1 MSYTFTRPSLSLG
14 TSNLLFRDIERR
26 LYNAGYHSYNYA
38 AQSTLNM
45 RILYGLIGVNIGI
58 WCYFMYTKQLAAQGH
73 MKPITQFI
81 QNMTMNVNDF
91 FGRKK
96 YWQALTSC
104 FTHFGIGHLVFNMF
118 SAYSLGQMVAMTP
131 GITAGKLLT
140 LVIGSGL
147 TGSAGFI
154 AQRAAKTEGGRTD
167 RVRGLGFS
175 GCVMGLG
182 AAAACMHPHAQMLI
196 MGIIPAPLWA
206 LSIGYLVYDGYYLND
221 QTSTTGHAGHLGGA
235 LFGMA
240 YWYLKLRGLGRGL
253 RM

>member
-1 MSYTFTRPSLSLG
+1 MSHTFTRPSLGLG
-14 TSNLLFRDIERR
+14 TQDLLFRDIERR
-26 LYNAGYHSYNYA
+26 LYNVGIRRPGNAP
-38 AQSTLNM
+38 QSTPALNM
-45 RILYGLIGVNIGI
+45 QILYGLIGVNVGI
-58 WCYFMYTKQLAAQGH
+58 WCYFMYTKTLAAQGH
-73 MKPITQFI
+73 MKPLTQFV

-104 FTHFGIGHLVFNMF
+104 FTHFGIGHLFFNMF
-118 SAYSLGQMVAMTP
+118 SAYTLGQMVAMTP
-131 GITAGKLLT
+131 GINAGRFLT
-140 LVIGSGL
+140 LIIGSGL

-154 AQRAAKTEGGRTD
+154 AQRVAKTEGKTD

-196 MGIIPAPLWA
+196 MGVIPAPLWA

-221 QTSTTGHAGHLGGA
+221 NTSTTGHAGHLGGA
-235 LFGMA
+235 FFGMA
-240 YWYLKLRGLGRGL
+240 YWYLKLRGLGRGY
-253 RM
+253 